1 MQQVVH
7 ASNENLQIWKK
18 KKGKELSFYFIR
30 MADSE
35 LQSGLKTSG
44 GKVLQ
49 LRKRRLLLKCT
60 LQQRSGK
67 SIKRVNCSYLFS
79 SKPVNLYLQ

>member
-1 MQQVVH
+1 MAILSCKMGDSLHGCPFLPSPKTKQC
-7 ASNENLQIWKK
+7 NKLCMPPMKTCKFGKK
-18 KKGKELSFYFIR
+18 ERKELSFYFIR

-49 LRKRRLLLKCT
+49 LRKLDF
-60 LQQRSGK
+60 
-67 SIKRVNCSYLFS
+67 Y
-79 SKPVNLYLQ
+79 